1 MRPTWANGP
10 TGNYKSFLALKI
22 RKEKV
27 LKKSNQGREGE
38 RGSVLPRLILDLP
51 F

>member
-22 RKEKV
+22 GKEKV
-27 LKKSNQGREGE
+27 LKKKKQSRKGGRK
-38 RGSVLPRLILDLP
+38 R
-51 F
+51 